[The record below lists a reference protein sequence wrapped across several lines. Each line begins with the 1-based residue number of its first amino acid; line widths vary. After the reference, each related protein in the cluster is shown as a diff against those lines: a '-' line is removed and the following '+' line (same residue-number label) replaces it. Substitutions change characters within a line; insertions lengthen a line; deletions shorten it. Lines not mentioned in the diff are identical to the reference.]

1 MPPPPR
7 ETLIYSVWRTCF
19 TFFETVEDGRV
30 HSCLKKDRA
39 LPNEITARFQEALN
53 QCLPEAFRI
62 ENEMFSM
69 QNCFKSRHFFSSYV
83 HFFCATSQENSRLA
97 HLQPMPL
104 ALIAARAYVATVSQ
118 GGVQVPT
125 GGDAAAYSSRQPA
138 SAHGWGQ
145 QIR

>member
-1 MPPPPR
+1 MGEGEEGMLCEGGTLFKKGTSPTPPPPR
-7 ETLIYSVWRTCF
+7 ETLIYSVWRRCF

-69 QNCFKSRHFFSSYV
+69 
-83 HFFCATSQENSRLA
+83 
-97 HLQPMPL
+97 
-104 ALIAARAYVATVSQ
+104 
-118 GGVQVPT
+118 
-125 GGDAAAYSSRQPA
+125 
-138 SAHGWGQ
+138 
-145 QIR
+145 